1 MQTHVG
7 ELFHIQENILGG
19 ALAKYSYLT
28 NPKEQTT
35 DYLDRICKSFVMTSI
50 DLFPDAEKAGS
61 LDAFFADR
69 RDAFVKVTPNVQEWK
84 VAAD

>member
-1 MQTHVG
+1 MPESEDNTRFLFNDRSTGRCRKLPLLTIVRVSNYMQTHVG
-7 ELFHIQENILGG
+7 ELFHIQKNILGG

-35 DYLDRICKSFVMTSI
+35 DYLDRICK
-50 DLFPDAEKAGS
+50 
-61 LDAFFADR
+61 
-69 RDAFVKVTPNVQEWK
+69 WK